1 MQQRWIFG
9 GSMQVGD
16 LVREHIDD
24 QVGIIIAEDLLNKNK
39 FKYFKV
45 LFPSGIIGT
54 FSETYLEVA

>member
-1 MQQRWIFG
+1 
-9 GSMQVGD
+9 MQVGD

-24 QVGIIIAEDLLNKNK
+24 QVGIIIAEELLNKNK
-39 FKYFKV
+39 LKYFKV

>member
-1 MQQRWIFG
+1 
-9 GSMQVGD
+9 MQVGD

-24 QVGIIIAEDLLNKNK
+24 QVGIIIAEDLLNKNN

-45 LFPSGIIGT
+45 LFPSGNIGT

>member
-1 MQQRWIFG
+1 MKFKI
-9 GSMQVGD
+9 GD

-24 QVGIIIAEDLLNKNK
+24 QVGIIIADDLPNKSK

-45 LFPSGIIGT
+45 LFPSGTIGT